1 MESKK
6 AQKLSKATVA
16 TVLAA
21 SGVIVAMPQTSSAS
35 TFSDV
40 SQYSDY
46 YEPIVD
52 LVNRKIISGYP
63 DNTFRPN
70 KSITREE
77 AAKMLARTIDVNI
90 TNPANPGFKDVK
102 TSDPNYRYI
111 AALASEGIINGYPDG
126 KFHPKEPITRAQMAK
141 ILSLG
146 FKLGISTKLN
156 HGFKDVP
163 NNNPNAYYIQTLYD
177 LNITKGVTAIKF
189 DPFNTVTRAQ
199 MATFIW
205 RAEKADRGTPVYEV
219 GDIIGDQIYINGV
232 AHTIASHLRSIINA
246 SNKNIL
252 KGAYIEGDFT
262 GNKIN
267 NMTKLTINAS
277 GTSSRLLAMDGD
289 YTSFAGELVVNGS
302 YLRFKNI
309 NFTGR
314 VELAEAPRRSL
325 AELAGVRVAGIS
337 TFAGFIDW
345 TPPTNNGNDGSLNPD
360 EDETLVDKPDPSKP
374 ETKYKDRMPNLKK
387 YVDFERAE
395 LRQVYVTANHA
406 FLKADSDIDRLYV
419 QGEISNFELYANAN
433 AMYVDT
439 DFNTTIYGSHDIT
452 YAYKNSLK
460 NVYLRSDATYDYYY
474 VTAKNG
480 YTNLGE
486 FAYISNAIIPVKETV
501 NDVFDDFE
509 TDEPNIGYIEDED
522 GKEVSRDPV
531 GDNEVSDKT
540 QPIITQLDV
549 KAGGTVADVTMTANE
564 DGTYYYVVRPSSEKA
579 PSISEIKT
587 GGFKF
592 NGSGPITMD
601 EQVKFQVTGLETKTE
616 YTIYAIVI
624 DDADNVSE
632 KKSVDF
638 TTIDNSPPRFTLQ
651 PGAKQP
657 GGKRFEVKFTRISEP
672 GTIYYY
678 VRQKG
683 SSAVDPTFEDI
694 MKKYTGTV
702 LVTKPEDLTEMIRE
716 VGADPNKS
724 AVLPNTTYE
733 VFAIMVD
740 KTDNRSNLVEKIEV
754 KTEAPDAAQPYVAN
768 DAKLEVVDDEKGI
781 FEFTVS
787 EELDPDTALDV
798 NNYTLSGTAV
808 LNITGQKTMKPS
820 KVEINKTKVRLTI
833 PALNA
838 LVKGDTIRVTVA
850 KEVLDLAEN
859 QFENIDSYPADQ
871 NAPRNEAYYTHK
883 DDLLPVIKINKV
895 IIEKDRNLVEFEAPK
910 KAGTYYYMI
919 LESDYD
925 FVKKGITPRDFLDE
939 FTLDS
944 IGKTTKFGDKGKKDY
959 TGNLLNQYGPAELGK
974 NTKSIEIDHDKL
986 DPFKSY
992 SVYMIL
998 KDRAGLVSDHIVDAP
1013 IVSDSKAPLI
1023 DGLEVKPLAGTNDGA
1038 SFNFTADEGGKLHVI
1053 PVPKYIKE
1061 IDPATNKPIYKLN
1074 TKYFN
1079 SDGSLIPIQHVSS
1092 TTSSEGQR
1100 AAFNAMGAAKTIE
1113 FTKGPNDK
1121 SITGLNPHEEYGFYI
1136 AAEDKTGATPNFTI
1150 FSRNSPTNPP
1160 SADEPNGA
1168 QMLKYVY
1175 TDGKAPEVVNRQIVY
1190 REGEK
1195 NADATYTITF
1205 SESILRQNGD
1215 VDPKLFNKSKDIK
1228 KMKLGDLLTIK
1239 GTSTVSPTTFNEN
1252 DFEIV
1257 DYIPG
1262 NTTVDESKLIIKP
1275 KSSHSN
1281 AVAVSTFE
1289 IEMNDDVATVF
1300 DYDNINSKFTGAR
1313 KGFVTNKIAKFV
1325 YTPGI
1330 VNTIIAAMIKDPT
1343 YIDSTTNR
1351 GKIVEVD
1358 MELGVP
1364 LELEPEFYY
1373 VVMQTNALNVP
1384 TAEDII
1390 NAVDKNM
1397 AITNMAFSG
1406 KGYIDTTT
1414 PSMGANRLI
1423 KLEAVG
1429 QNYFYSRQKVYMIS
1443 IDKYGNIIW
1452 AEVSPGN
1459 KVGIIK

>member
-21 SGVIVAMPQTSSAS
+21 SGVIVAMPQSSSAS

-52 LVNRKIISGYP
+52 LVNRKIVSGYP
-63 DNTFRPN
+63 DGTFRPN

-90 TNPANPGFKDVK
+90 TNPANPGFKDVR

-163 NNNPNAYYIQTLYD
+163 SNNPNAYFIQTLYD

-232 AHTIASHLRSIINA
+232 AHTIASHLRSILNA
-246 SNKNIL
+246 SNKNML

-314 VELAEAPRRSL
+314 VEIAEAPRRSL
-325 AELAGVRVAGIS
+325 AEFAGVRVAGIS

-345 TPPTNNGNDGSLNPD
+345 TPPTSNGDDGSLNPD

-387 YVDFERAE
+387 YVDFESAE

-439 DFNTTIYGSHDIT
+439 DFNTTIYGSHDIK

-474 VTAKNG
+474 VTAGNG

-486 FAYISNAIIPVKETV
+486 FAYISNAVIPVKETV

-683 SSAVDPTFEDI
+683 SSGVDPTFEDI

-702 LVTKPEDLTEMIRE
+702 LVTKPEDLPEMIRQ

-754 KTEAPDAAQPYVAN
+754 KTEAPDTTHPYVN
-768 DAKLEVVDDEKGI
+768 NTELVLEGN
-781 FEFTVS
+781 TVS
-787 EELDPDTALDV
+787 NDGYFYLTVNEELDKESAENID
-798 NNYTLSGTAV
+798 NYVLSGTGIV
-808 LNITGQKTMKPS
+808 NISGQKEIKPS
-820 KVEINKTKVRLTI
+820 EVVYSNKRIRLKI
-833 PALNA
+833 PSVTA
-838 LVKGDTIRVTVA
+838 LVNGDTIRVTVLPGV
-850 KEVLDLAEN
+850 KDLAEN
-859 QFENIDSYPADQ
+859 PFESTETAPNGNP
-871 NAPRNEAYYTHK
+871 PRNYAIYNHLDPLAPTLKIDKVENSPTDNK
-883 DDLLPVIKINKV
+883 FLVNVITN
-895 IIEKDRNLVEFEAPK
+895 

-919 LESDYD
+919 LENGYFDREG
-925 FVKKGITPRDFLDE
+925 KNGITPRDFVDE
-939 FTLDS
+939 FDS
-944 IGKTTKFGDKGKKDY
+944 ETITGKFDTDTKKDY
-959 TGNLLNQYGPAELGK
+959 LAKGSGSAELGK
-974 NTKSIEIDHDKL
+974 IKLPPISRPDGVSEFKDYSIYIL
-986 DPFKSY
+986 
-992 SVYMIL
+992 L
-998 KDRAGLVSDHIVDAP
+998 KDRSGKISIWDQKTLITDTKP
-1013 IVSDSKAPLI
+1013 PLTKEYKI
-1023 DGLEVKPLAGTNDGA
+1023 ESPKTGTDKYKNETASITFNADEAGT
-1038 SFNFTADEGGKLHVI
+1038 LHVAAI
-1053 PVPKYIKE
+1053 PKYKK
-1061 IDPATNKPIYKLN
+1061 DVPPNNKNYIWNKDSAGNSYFDTTTGKLN
-1074 TKYFN
+1074 TNRSDISVIYDMMYDNATRLKNFKDFAQKAGKYVDKGYEAGN
-1079 SDGSLIPIQHVSS
+1079 PTVDI
-1092 TTSSEGQR
+1092 EGLDPHMEYM
-1100 AAFNAMGAAKTIE
+1100 FLMGVEDT
-1113 FTKGPNDK
+1113 
-1121 SITGLNPHEEYGFYI
+1121 YG
-1136 AAEDKTGATPNFTI
+1136 NFTI
-1150 FSRNSPTNPP
+1150 RQLSDNPP
-1160 SADEPNGA
+1160 PISSDEPNGA
-1168 QMLKYVY
+1168 LIVKDFY
-1175 TDGKAPEVVNRQIVY
+1175 TDGVQPHIAKDGIIV
-1190 REGEK
+1190 REGQLD
-1195 NADATYTITF
+1195 NADSTFTITF
-1205 SESILRQNGD
+1205 NEAIMRQNGISN
-1215 VDPKLFNKSKDIK
+1215 PANFNKPLDKSEIKLEDI
-1228 KMKLGDLLTIK
+1228 LTIA
-1239 GTSTVSPTTFNEN
+1239 GDAGDITSKFIVENYIYEADTTKS
-1252 DFEIV
+1252 
-1257 DYIPG
+1257 
-1262 NTTVDESKLIIKP
+1262 SKLIIKA
-1275 KSSHSN
+1275 KDGLNTANTTFNVTMKANKEKAYDYVNHNTFDISKIGKYIYRVLSSDF
-1281 AVAVSTFE
+1281 TE
-1289 IEMNDDVATVF
+1289 ITQVGPGLTPSSSYKVIAVF
-1300 DYDNINSKFTGAR
+1300 DLTSTDPNFAINENLTYYYASYSKAMQSYVMGLTPD
-1313 KGFVTNKIAKFV
+1313 KIV
-1325 YTPGI
+1325 D
-1330 VNTIIAAMIKDPT
+1330 IANSSVA
-1343 YIDSTTNR
+1343 IDQALNR
-1351 GKIVEVD
+1351 GKGTVLATGGRANI
-1358 MELGVP
+1358 P
-1364 LELEPEFYY
+1364 LEHSTGFYKDDYIVIVLE
-1373 VVMQTNALNVP
+1373 
-1384 TAEDII
+1384 
-1390 NAVDKNM
+1390 
-1397 AITNMAFSG
+1397 
-1406 KGYIDTTT
+1406 
-1414 PSMGANRLI
+1414 
-1423 KLEAVG
+1423 
-1429 QNYFYSRQKVYMIS
+1429 
-1443 IDKYGNIIW
+1443 DKYGNRLH
-1452 AEVSPGN
+1452 GYQ
-1459 KVGIIK
+1459 KVGYSRP